1 MESGTGAGAAGWVRR
16 ALGLARR
23 VPLTV
28 SLTVLVLAMGVA
40 TGALWDPLASRP
52 LIEVFGYGLP
62 SFEQGRPWTVLTGF
76 PIALEPAQYVVIV
89 LGLVAVG
96 GFAEWRLGSRRT
108 VVALL
113 VCHLTGVLLT
123 VGTLAL
129 VNGHGFLFADDLA
142 TQIDAGPSAAFLG
155 AGAAA
160 TATLRPPMR
169 GRLRVALGVY
179 GLLSFVHIGSLA
191 DLEHAYAIA
200 GGLLLGPLL
209 LGRRPR
215 LTVRSLTRRD
225 YRLLA
230 ATFFIIAAVEGLY
243 LAVAPVSGPLASTW
257 SPELRTEQLGS
268 ASDIPVA
275 VIVGVLWCWLARSL
289 YQGRR
294 WAWWWAVVLLALAML
309 GQVAEGVMLAVENQS
324 GWPAVAYELA
334 GNSLGMAVL
343 IAGRRAFRNPTK
355 RRSRKRHGNLLA
367 PADEQQR
374 HDAVAL
380 LRRVGANNNM
390 SWMTTWPENRWF
402 FAEEPLGY
410 VAYRVHAGVA
420 LALCDPVASSAADR
434 ARLFASFADRA
445 TAAGLVPS
453 FFSVTEEA
461 AATAVAGGW
470 RTLRVAEE
478 AVIDLPTLTFKGKA
492 WQDVRTALN
501 QAAKQ
506 GITWRVGPL
515 AEQPRGI
522 QLQVQAISAEWVEDK
537 DLPEMGFTL
546 GGVDEAMDPAVLVG
560 LAMDAEGTVNG
571 ITSWMPIFAPGQE
584 QPVGWTLDVMRR
596 LPGGFRYSMEFL
608 IASACISFRDSGC
621 RIVSLSGAPLAR
633 ADPGTGHGEPHP
645 LDGFLQQLAATLEPH
660 YGFQSLHAFKT
671 KFQPRFAPLHL
682 LFPDEAALPRI
693 AVALS
698 RAYLPQAGLRDLVTL
713 TRSDA

>member
-1 MESGTGAGAAGWVRR
+1 
-16 ALGLARR
+16 
-23 VPLTV
+23 
-28 SLTVLVLAMGVA
+28 MG
-40 TGALWDPLASRP
+40 
-52 LIEVFGYGLP
+52 
-62 SFEQGRPWTVLTGF
+62 
-76 PIALEPAQYVVIV
+76 IALIV
-89 LGLVAVG
+89 P
-96 GFAEWRLGSRRT
+96 T
-108 VVALL
+108 
-113 VCHLTGVLLT
+113 
-123 VGTLAL
+123 
-129 VNGHGFLFADDLA
+129 D
-142 TQIDAGPSAAFLG
+142 
-155 AGAAA
+155 
-160 TATLRPPMR
+160 
-169 GRLRVALGVY
+169 
-179 GLLSFVHIGSLA
+179 LLSM
-191 DLEHAYAIA
+191 Y
-200 GGLLLGPLL
+200 
-209 LGRRPR
+209 
-215 LTVRSLTRRD
+215 
-225 YRLLA
+225 
-230 ATFFIIAAVEGLY
+230 
-243 LAVAPVSGPLASTW
+243 
-257 SPELRTEQLGS
+257 TEQ
-268 ASDIPVA
+268 A
-275 VIVGVLWCWLARSL
+275 
-289 YQGRR
+289 
-294 WAWWWAVVLLALAML
+294 
-309 GQVAEGVMLAVENQS
+309 
-324 GWPAVAYELA
+324 
-334 GNSLGMAVL
+334 
-343 IAGRRAFRNPTK
+343 
-355 RRSRKRHGNLLA
+355 H
-367 PADEQQR
+367 
-374 HDAVAL
+374 
-380 LRRVGANNNM
+380 
-390 SWMTTWPENRWF
+390 
-402 FAEEPLGY
+402 
-410 VAYRVHAGVA
+410 
-420 LALCDPVASSAADR
+420 AADR
-434 ARLFASFADRA
+434 ARLFASFADGA
-445 TAAGLVPS
+445 TAAGLVPC

-461 AATAVAGGW
+461 AASAVAGGW

>member
-1 MESGTGAGAAGWVRR
+1 
-16 ALGLARR
+16 
-23 VPLTV
+23 
-28 SLTVLVLAMGVA
+28 
-40 TGALWDPLASRP
+40 
-52 LIEVFGYGLP
+52 
-62 SFEQGRPWTVLTGF
+62 
-76 PIALEPAQYVVIV
+76 
-89 LGLVAVG
+89 
-96 GFAEWRLGSRRT
+96 
-108 VVALL
+108 
-113 VCHLTGVLLT
+113 
-123 VGTLAL
+123 
-129 VNGHGFLFADDLA
+129 
-142 TQIDAGPSAAFLG
+142 
-155 AGAAA
+155 
-160 TATLRPPMR
+160 
-169 GRLRVALGVY
+169 
-179 GLLSFVHIGSLA
+179 
-191 DLEHAYAIA
+191 
-200 GGLLLGPLL
+200 
-209 LGRRPR
+209 
-215 LTVRSLTRRD
+215 
-225 YRLLA
+225 
-230 ATFFIIAAVEGLY
+230 
-243 LAVAPVSGPLASTW
+243 
-257 SPELRTEQLGS
+257 
-268 ASDIPVA
+268 
-275 VIVGVLWCWLARSL
+275 
-289 YQGRR
+289 
-294 WAWWWAVVLLALAML
+294 
-309 GQVAEGVMLAVENQS
+309 MLAVENQS

-445 TAAGLVPS
+445 TAAGLVPC

-546 GGVDEAMDPAVLVG
+546 GGVDEAMDPEVLVG
-560 LAMDAEGTVNG
+560 LAVDAEGTVQRHHLLDADLRSG
-571 ITSWMPIFAPGQE
+571 PGTTRGLDTGRHAAPAGRFPLLDGVPHRLGLHLVPRQRLSPSSPCRELRWPERSTAPG
-584 QPVGWTLDVMRR
+584 D
-596 LPGGFRYSMEFL
+596 
-608 IASACISFRDSGC
+608 
-621 RIVSLSGAPLAR
+621 
-633 ADPGTGHGEPHP
+633 GEPHP

-671 KFQPRFAPLHL
+671 KFQPRFVTAP
-682 LFPDEAALPRI
+682 PALPRRGGP
-693 AVALS
+693 APHRRS
-698 RAYLPQAGLRDLVTL
+698 PQQGLPAAGRPTRPGDPDPVRRLGGLRPE
-713 TRSDA
+713 RRRRAH